1 MDTLIHMQQGFI
13 NSLQFQALLMMILGT
28 LIGTFAGIIPGLSSG
43 MSVALFLPL
52 TFTMTPLHGI
62 IFLISIYVSVGYG
75 GALTAILLN
84 TPGSPQNAVTTLD
97 GFELTKQG
105 RAAEALGYSISSSV
119 YGGVISYVAMLL
131 SIGFVATV
139 ALKFGPPEM
148 FLVAISGVTVL
159 GAVGTASVSKTV
171 ASGVFGLLVGTIG
184 IVPTGEWRA
193 TYGEPYL
200 AEGLP
205 IIPVLIGM
213 FVFSELMLM
222 SFREYVID
230 STITVKRSLR
240 DIFRGF
246 KLPAWTLPAFAR
258 STGLGVIV
266 GLLPAAG
273 GTAASFASYSLA
285 RKVSRRSEEYG
296 KGSVEGVIASESAN
310 NACSGG
316 DIMTTLVLGVPGSAT
331 TGILLG
337 ALTMHGLQ
345 AGPNFVAQQQ
355 TLVYGIIWAAI
366 ISQVFMVAAAVFAA
380 YSLSGTLSVPTRILV
395 PILVLFSVVGA
406 YASRNAAFDVYLML
420 TCGAVGYL
428 MKRTGYSPAAVVM
441 GVILSP
447 IADNE
452 LIRMFQL
459 YGSDWYLA
467 FVTRP
472 IAASI
477 LALLVA
483 TLAWSAFSRFSA
495 RRQRVLGAENGVTP

>member
-13 NSLQFQALLMMILGT
+13 NAMQWQALLMMILGT

-119 YGGVISYVAMLL
+119 YGGLISYVAMLL

-148 FLVAISGVTVL
+148 FLVAIAGVTVL
-159 GAVGTASVSKTV
+159 GAVGTASVAKTV
-171 ASGVFGLLVGTIG
+171 ASGVFGLLIGTIG

-222 SFREYVID
+222 AFREYVID

-246 KLPAWTLPAFAR
+246 SLPAWTLPAFLR

-285 RKVSRRSEEYG
+285 RKVSKRSEEYG

-355 TLVYGIIWAAI
+355 TLVYGIIAAAI

-395 PILVLFSVVGA
+395 PILVLFSVIGA

-420 TCGAVGYL
+420 VCGAVGYL

-472 IAASI
+472 IAACI

-483 TLAWSAFSRFSA
+483 TLVWSAVGRFSA
-495 RRQRVLGAENGVTP
+495 RKQRVLHTQGGIAE

>member
-1 MDTLIHMQQGFI
+1 MDTLMHMQQGII
-13 NSLQFQALLMMILGT
+13 NAVQFQALLMMVLGT

-105 RAAEALGYSISSSV
+105 RAAEALGVSISSSV
-119 YGGVISYVAMLL
+119 YGGLLSYFAMLA
-131 SIGFVATV
+131 SIGVVATV
-139 ALKFGPPEM
+139 ALKFGPAEM
-148 FLVAISGVTVL
+148 FLIAIAGVTVL
-159 GAVGTASVSKTV
+159 GAVGSNSVAKTM
-171 ASGVFGLLVGTIG
+171 ASGLFGLVAGSIG

-193 TYGEPYL
+193 TFGQPYL

-222 SFREYVID
+222 TFREYVID

-240 DIFRGF
+240 DIFGGF
-246 KLPAWTLPAFAR
+246 RLPRSVVPAFFR
-258 STGLGVIV
+258 STGLGIVI

-285 RKVSRRSEEYG
+285 RKTSKTPEEFG
-296 KGSVEGVIASESAN
+296 KGSVEGVVASESAN

-345 AGPNFVAQQQ
+345 AGPNFVAQQP
-355 TLVYGIIWAAI
+355 TLVYGIIAAAI
-366 ISQVFMVAAAVFAA
+366 ISQVFMVLAAVFAA
-380 YSLSGTLSVPTRILV
+380 YSLSGTLSVPTRVLV
-395 PILVLFSVVGA
+395 PILMLFAVIGA
-406 YASRNAAFDVYLML
+406 YASRNASFDVYLML
-420 TCGAVGYL
+420 TCGALGFL
-428 MKRTGYSPAAVVM
+428 MKRTGYSPAAAVM

-447 IADNE
+447 IADSE

-459 YGSDWYLA
+459 YGDDWYKA
-467 FVTRP
+467 FFNRP
-472 IAASI
+472 LAASI
-477 LALLVA
+477 LAAMVA
-483 TLAWSAFSRFSA
+483 TFAWSAISRISA
-495 RRQRVLGAENGVTP
+495 ARHRDLVPD